1 MGNNMIRIKA
11 VGDIAPGDYIAPG
24 LGVLSI
30 TDKYGCDFLFNNI
43 RAGLDGGDL
52 LLGNLEGSLSHLCKK
67 EDLRMCGSPEMA
79 FSLKRA
85 GFDVL
90 SVANNHVLDHGPEV
104 FRETVMH
111 CQRAGLMICGLRGK
125 SEYYSQPV
133 ITEKNGSKVGILAYN
148 WVGSEN
154 VESAG
159 NYIAQ
164 IYDGVVNYSWSRDRD
179 RDVKARNTIE
189 SKNRHVISDI
199 KELRRHV
206 DILIVLPHWGYEWI
220 IYPPM
225 GVILE
230 ARTFIDAG
238 ADVILG
244 SHPHVHQGL
253 ELYKDKIV
261 VYSMGNFLFDSFSK
275 RYGSGMLISCA
286 LSPGEVPEYDIS
298 ILDRDAF
305 FRPVL
310 SAKEDAARHMEL
322 VRKSSAAIADPDARL
337 LLEDD
342 LIYKEHEKEYSRIK
356 YNKVL
361 FLLRMAICHPST
373 MGTLGQKIL
382 NLLRIIILRIHGKK
396 VRW

>member
-1 MGNNMIRIKA
+1 MGNNKIRIKA
-11 VGDIAPGDYIAPG
+11 VGDIAPGDFIAPG

-30 TDKYGCDFLFNNI
+30 TNRYGCDFLFNNI
-43 RAGLDGGDL
+43 RADLDGGDL

-67 EDLRMCGSPEMA
+67 EDLRMCGLPEMA
-79 FSLKRA
+79 LSLKKA

-90 SVANNHVLDHGPEV
+90 SMANNHVLDHGPEV
-104 FRETVMH
+104 FRETVIH
-111 CQRAGLMICGLRGK
+111 CQQAGLMICGLRGT
-125 SEYYSQPV
+125 SGYYSQPV

-154 VESAG
+154 VERAG

-179 RDVKARNTIE
+179 RDVKARYAIE
-189 SKNRHVISDI
+189 TKNRHVINDI

-206 DILIVLPHWGYEWI
+206 DILVVLPHWGYEWI

-238 ADVILG
+238 ADLILG
-244 SHPHVHQGL
+244 SHPHVHQGV
-253 ELYKDKIV
+253 EIYKNKIV
-261 VYSMGNFLFDSFSK
+261 VYSLGNFLFDSFSK
-275 RYGSGMLISCA
+275 RHGSGMLIDCT
-286 LSPGEVPEYDIS
+286 LSPGEMPEYEIS
-298 ILDRDAF
+298 ILDRDVF
-305 FRPVL
+305 FRPGLATTEAV
-310 SAKEDAARHMEL
+310 ARHIEQ

-342 LIYKEHEKEYSRIK
+342 LIYKEHEQVYNRSK
-356 YNKVL
+356 YNKAFL
-361 FLLRMAICHPST
+361 LLRMAICHPST
-373 MGTLGQKIL
+373 IGIFGQKIL
-382 NLLRIIILRIHGKK
+382 NLLKVIILRIQGKK